1 MDIEWL
7 VELRAEVLRADLARL
22 GAFDEHRVRE
32 RMRAAFRPQ
41 NTQVIVVDGAD
52 AGSISL
58 REEQDARWIEHFCL
72 APSAQNRGIGSAVL
86 EQVLPTKDPRS
97 FKLNV
102 LQGSPARRLYERFGF
117 AACEQDEVDGV

>member
-1 MDIEWL
+1 
-7 VELRAEVLRADLARL
+7 
-22 GAFDEHRVRE
+22 
-32 RMRAAFRPQ
+32 MRAAFRPQ

-58 REEQDARWIEHFCL
+58 REEQDARWIEHFYL
-72 APSAQNRGIGSAVL
+72 APSAQNRGIGSSVL
-86 EQVLPTKDPRS
+86 EQVLPAEDPRP

-117 AACEQDEVDGV
+117 AAHAQDEVDGV

>member
-1 MDIEWL
+1 
-7 VELRAEVLRADLARL
+7 
-22 GAFDEHRVRE
+22 
-32 RMRAAFRPQ
+32 MRAAFRPQ

-58 REEQDARWIEHFCL
+58 REEQDAGWIEHFYL

-86 EQVLPTKDPRS
+86 EQVLPAEDPRP

-117 AACEQDEVDGV
+117 AAYAQDEVDVFMVRAATGDQPHPLKPD

>member
-22 GAFDEHRVRE
+22 GAFGEHRVRE

-58 REEQDARWIEHFCL
+58 REEQDARWIEGSD
-72 APSAQNRGIGSAVL
+72 AGRGDS
-86 EQVLPTKDPRS
+86 S
-97 FKLNV
+97 
-102 LQGSPARRLYERFGF
+102 S
-117 AACEQDEVDGV
+117 